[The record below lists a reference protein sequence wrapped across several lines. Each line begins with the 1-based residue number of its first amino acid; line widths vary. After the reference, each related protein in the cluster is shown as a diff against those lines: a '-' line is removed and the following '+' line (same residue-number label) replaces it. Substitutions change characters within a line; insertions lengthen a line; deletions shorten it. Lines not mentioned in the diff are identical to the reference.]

1 MNRGPLA
8 IPNEPRGVYVD
19 VAVERSRWVCPGGH
33 LDTNRLFTNLFGGW
47 LTAADKAAAATI
59 NYTRSTVMPCVCD
72 LTQKA
77 TLATGKTLVKVGT
90 KLTDHCTTK

>member
-1 MNRGPLA
+1 M
-8 IPNEPRGVYVD
+8 
-19 VAVERSRWVCPGGH
+19 
-33 LDTNRLFTNLFGGW
+33 FTSLFGNW

-59 NYTRSTVMPCVCD
+59 NYAKSTVLPRVSD

-90 KLTDHCTTK
+90 KLTDCCATK

>member
-1 MNRGPLA
+1 M
-8 IPNEPRGVYVD
+8 
-19 VAVERSRWVCPGGH
+19 
-33 LDTNRLFTNLFGGW
+33 DTNRMFTSLFGNW

-59 NYTRSTVMPCVCD
+59 NYTKSTVVPCVCD

-90 KLTDHCTTK
+90 KLTDCCTTK

>member
-1 MNRGPLA
+1 M
-8 IPNEPRGVYVD
+8 
-19 VAVERSRWVCPGGH
+19 
-33 LDTNRLFTNLFGGW
+33 FTSLFGNW

-59 NYTRSTVMPCVCD
+59 NYTKSTVLPRVSD

-90 KLTDHCTTK
+90 RLTDCCTTQPLSNPH

>member
-1 MNRGPLA
+1 M
-8 IPNEPRGVYVD
+8 D

-33 LDTNRLFTNLFGGW
+33 MDTNRIFTNLFGGW

-59 NYTRSTVMPCVCD
+59 NYTKSTVIPRACE

-90 KLTDHCTTK
+90 KLTDRYATK

>member
-1 MNRGPLA
+1 M
-8 IPNEPRGVYVD
+8 
-19 VAVERSRWVCPGGH
+19 
-33 LDTNRLFTNLFGGW
+33 DTNRMFTSSFGRW

-59 NYTRSTVMPCVCD
+59 NYTKSTVLPRVSD

-90 KLTDHCTTK
+90 KLTDCCTTK